1 MVALSIDT
9 AANICAA
16 CINDLDSGE
25 VLASIS
31 HDIGRGHAELL
42 MDTIGQC
49 MKQANCS
56 YGQVERVIS
65 SVGPGSFT
73 GVRVGLSAA
82 RAIGLGLSKPVVGVS
97 NLLACAH
104 YAIQIGSGI
113 GVKRGRDIDQNLHQD
128 LWGRVS
134 VILDARR
141 NEVYFQQFENSIAIG
156 KACVLSLEEL
166 VRLHQD
172 LHGGEVVY
180 CGSSAEEFQNA
191 LAESGQD
198 AKISIAHHLATAP
211 IENIAALGMTMR
223 VSQMRPQPPQPLYL
237 RGADAKQQQGF
248 AVPLE
253 DIRNTDGAP

>member
-16 CINDLDSGE
+16 CISDLDSGE

-104 YAIQIGSGI
+104 YAIQIGGGI
-113 GVKRGRDIDQNLHQD
+113 EVKRGRDIDQD

-156 KACVLSLEEL
+156 KACVSSLEEL
-166 VRLHQD
+166 VKFHQD
-172 LHGGEVVY
+172 LHGGEVVF
-180 CGSSAEEFQNA
+180 CGSSAVEFQNA
-191 LAESGQD
+191 LAASGQD

-211 IENIAALGMTMR
+211 IGKGMAQT
-223 VSQMRPQPPQPLYL
+223 
-237 RGADAKQQQGF
+237 K
-248 AVPLE
+248 
-253 DIRNTDGAP
+253 